1 MEYWSAAR
9 EGECTLLAKLL
20 ENATAEN
27 INFPHPKDATRPLS
41 IASANGHT
49 EIVEMLLRN
58 ELVDVNATDKYGRTA
73 VMMAGSAEIAQLLV
87 DFPLIDLAIKD
98 TEGQTAL
105 DKATYYKRTHIIE
118 ILGRPRNNID
128 AS

>member
-1 MEYWSAAR
+1 
-9 EGECTLLAKLL
+9 
-20 ENATAEN
+20 
-27 INFPHPKDATRPLS
+27 
-41 IASANGHT
+41 
-49 EIVEMLLRN
+49 
-58 ELVDVNATDKYGRTA
+58 
-73 VMMAGSAEIAQLLV
+73 MAGSAEIAQLLV

-98 TEGQTAL
+98 AEGQTAL